1 MKRKRDPLLRRIP
14 RELLGDW
21 RKYLVVCLFLVLT
34 ISFVSGMYVA
44 NGSMLAALN
53 TGITEYKREDGH
65 FELKEQASAAL
76 LAAIETGEKADVKQ
90 YYLDRAQAELDE
102 KLEGEFRPKFDEA
115 FSQEFEAAFREQ
127 VKASLL
133 ASGLDEAA
141 AGALLDSAVDQAK
154 ESGAYETAYTEAYEG
169 AYPEAYRK
177 AYEEAWDKIL
187 TQIEEEY
194 ADAVEKYE
202 LEDPDFTSVKTRVYP
217 NFFRNETVEEN
228 GDGVSDGTVRVY
240 SPTQDVNLACL
251 LKGRFP
257 ETAEEIAIDRMH
269 ADNVGL
275 TVGDSIT
282 VGGQRYEI
290 VGLLA
295 YVNYTTL
302 HEKTTDLMFDAL
314 KFDVAMVTQ
323 AGFERLGAPAHYSY
337 AFRYEQTPADDKE
350 EKALS
355 DDFLRALLTQTV
367 AAGSELADY
376 VPGYANPA
384 VTFAPEDMGSDE
396 SMGGVLLDILIVIIA
411 FIFAVTI
418 SNTMTRESSA
428 IGTLRAMGYTRR
440 ELTVHYL
447 AMPMLVTLFAACLGN
462 LLGYTVTKQ
471 VVVGMYYNSYSL
483 PDYRTLWNPVAFGKT
498 TLIPLALMLAV
509 NLLVISR
516 MLRHTPL
523 QFLRHDLKK
532 TRRKKA
538 LRLPAWSF
546 LRRFRLRIILQN
558 RANYCILFAGVFF
571 IMVLLAMAVGM
582 PSTLRYYQS
591 RVSDMMFA
599 DYQYVLRTTVD
610 EDGHRLVT
618 DTPGAE
624 AFGLHALLLRTPSLD
639 EEVSVYGIAPDSAY
653 VQLPGLGNLP
663 EGEAYISASM
673 AEKYG
678 LGKGD
683 TLTLEEK
690 YENESYTFTVAG
702 TYGRCQTIALFLP
715 MERYR
720 AAFGLEE
727 GDFTG
732 YLSDT
737 PLADLPEDSVATVI
751 TQRDLTKMADQLDHS
766 MGSYMTYFQYLCVL
780 LAAVLIYLLSKL
792 IIEKNETAISM
803 TKILGYTN
811 REIAGLYLQSTTLVL
826 LVSDALGA
834 VLGALVMKAAW
845 REIMATY
852 SGWFG
857 FHMEPWDYGK
867 MFLFVLVGYLFVMVL
882 DFRRIRRIPMD
893 TALKNMEE

>member
-1 MKRKRDPLLRRIP
+1 MKKTHDPLLRRIP
-14 RELLGDW
+14 REFLGDW

-44 NGSMLAALN
+44 NGSMLGALHD
-53 TGITEYKREDGH
+53 GVTEYKREDGH
-65 FELKEQASAAL
+65 FELKEQAPEAL
-76 LAAIETGEKADVKQ
+76 LAAIETGEKANVKQ
-90 YYLDRAQAELDE
+90 YYLDKAQAELDE
-102 KLEGEFRPKFDEA
+102 KLEGELRPKFDEA
-115 FSQEFEAAFREQ
+115 FSQEFEAAFRDR
-127 VKASLL
+127 VKAALL
-133 ASGLDEAA
+133 ATGLDETTAETMTAPALARAKADGSYEAA
-141 AGALLDSAVDQAK
+141 YA
-154 ESGAYETAYTEAYEG
+154 EAYEG
-169 AYPEAYRK
+169 AYTEAYHK
-177 AYEEAWDKIL
+177 AYEEAWDKVL
-187 TQIEEEY
+187 AEIEEKY
-194 ADAVEKYE
+194 ADAAKKYE
-202 LEDPDFTSVKTRVYP
+202 LDDPDFTPVRTRVYP

-240 SPTQDVNLACL
+240 TPTEDVNKACL

-257 ETAEEIAIDRMH
+257 ETAGEIAIDRMH

-275 TVGDSIT
+275 TVGDSMT
-282 VGGQRYEI
+282 VGGQTYEI

-314 KFDVAMVTQ
+314 KFDVAMMTQ
-323 AGFERLGAPAHYSY
+323 EGFDRLSTPIHYGYAFQYEKAPAD
-337 AFRYEQTPADDKE
+337 EKE
-350 EKALS
+350 EKAMS

-367 AAGSELADY
+367 TADNEIADY

-396 SMGGVLLDILIVIIA
+396 AMGGVLLDILMVIIA
-411 FIFAVTI
+411 FIFAVTV
-418 SNTMTRESSA
+418 SNTITRESSA
-428 IGTLRAMGYTRR
+428 IGTLRALGYTRR
-440 ELTVHYL
+440 ELTLHYL
-447 AMPMLVTLFAACLGN
+447 AMPMIVTLLAACLGN
-462 LLGYTVTKQ
+462 LLGYTVMKR

-483 PDYRTLWNPVAFGKT
+483 PDYRTLWNPSAFGKT
-498 TLIPLALMLAV
+498 TLIPLALMLVV
-509 NLLVISR
+509 NLFVISR

-532 TRRKKA
+532 TKRKKA
-538 LRLPAWSF
+538 LRLPSWSF

-582 PSTLRYYQS
+582 PSTLKYYQS

-599 DYQYVLRTTVD
+599 NYQYVLSDT
-610 EDGHRLVT
+610 EDQDGRILKT
-618 DTPGAE
+618 NTPGAE
-624 AFGLHALLLRTPSLD
+624 AFGLHALLLRTPDLD
-639 EEVSVYGIAPDSAY
+639 EEVSVYGVEGDSAY
-653 VQLPGLGNLP
+653 VEIPDIGKLR

-678 LGKGD
+678 LAQGD
-683 TLTLEEK
+683 TVTLAEK

-702 TYGRCQTIALFLP
+702 VYDRCQAIALFLP
-715 MERYR
+715 MEWYR
-720 AAFGLEE
+720 TVFGLED

-732 YLSDT
+732 YLSDM
-737 PLADLPEDSVATVI
+737 PIEDLPEDSVATVF

-792 IIEKNETAISM
+792 IIEKNEAAISM
-803 TKILGYTN
+803 TKILGYTD
-811 REIAGLYLQSTTLVL
+811 REIAGLYLRSTTLVL
-826 LVSDALGA
+826 LVSDAIGVILGT
-834 VLGALVMKAAW
+834 LVMRQAW
-845 REIMATY
+845 RVIMATY

-857 FHMEPWDYGK
+857 FHMEARDYGK

-893 TALKNMEE
+893 TALKNVE